1 MHKVA
6 EQLDKRA
13 YLSESADRHGSTKV
27 KNWHLSCQEPKKRA
41 RRLILNFAVEP
52 QRANDN
58 GKFRLTIVFTQSPA
72 FEAEP
77 EVAVHN
83 TRSDRG
89 CDEIIANESETD
101 YRLSVRPV
109 MHSTRSTPRHHT
121 NFYHLPVSAIR
132 QVLWYL
138 AVKS

>member
-41 RRLILNFAVEP
+41 TRLRFVVEP
-52 QRANDN
+52 QCADDN
-58 GKFRLTIVFTQSPA
+58 GKFGLTVVFTRSPA
-72 FEAEP
+72 FEVDP

-83 TRSDRG
+83 TTSDRG

-101 YRLSVRPV
+101 YGLSVRPV
-109 MHSTRSTPRHHT
+109 MHSTRLTPRHHT
-121 NFYHLPVSAIR
+121 NFYHLPVSLDR
-132 QVLWYL
+132 YCGL
-138 AVKS
+138 